1 MTEGLVLPNSQFLI
15 YARKSGDT
23 YYFRSY
29 IPKDLI
35 DHFSGL
41 REFRLSLKCAIKSR
55 SVKITRVLSKIVS
68 KIYEEI
74 RQGMKSLEIED
85 IKEILR
91 IEIRKQILHA
101 HHVDLGTN
109 KWDDSGVEKSLDSI
123 QKKETNL
130 KDVLKSDLKS
140 YQREVDEKLEG
151 ILSSMDIRVEKDSV
165 DYKTLRNH
173 FIDLY
178 LLRHDWMRELVEK
191 TGKTD
196 DQFRKDAEL
205 EFGIELFPDISNHT
219 ESTQTAQTPVKTTIA
234 PVLQKNTGETLSVS
248 SKRYFDRKSVAGRS

>member
-1 MTEGLVLPNSQFLI
+1 MTKGLILPNSQFLI

-35 DHFSGL
+35 DHFGGL

-55 SVKITRVLSKIVS
+55 SVKITRVLRKIVS
-68 KIYEEI
+68 NIYEEI

-109 KWDDSGVEKSLDSI
+109 MWDESGVQKSLDSI

-130 KDVLKSDLKS
+130 KDVLKSELNS
-140 YQREVDEKLEG
+140 YQGEVDEKLKG
-151 ILSSMDIRVEKDSV
+151 ILGSLDIRVEKDSV
-165 DYKTLRNH
+165 EFKRLRNH

-178 LLRHDWMRELVEK
+178 LLRHEWMRELVDQ

-196 DQFRKDAEL
+196 DQFRRDAEVKL
-205 EFGIELFPDISNHT
+205 GMPLFPDVSWMPEDAPRFPTNPENLS
-219 ESTQTAQTPVKTTIA
+219 ESTTNEGNQDTSQ
-234 PVLQKNTGETLSVS
+234 
-248 SKRYFDRKSVAGRS
+248 RSNKL

>member
-35 DHFSGL
+35 DHFDGL
-41 REFRLSLKCAIKSR
+41 REFRISLKCAIKSR
-55 SVKITRVLSKIVS
+55 SVKITRVLSKIIS

-91 IEIRKQILHA
+91 TEIRKQILHA

-123 QKKETNL
+123 QKKETNI

-140 YQREVDEKLEG
+140 YQKEVDEKLEG
-151 ILSSMDIRVEKDSV
+151 IL
-165 DYKTLRNH
+165 
-173 FIDLY
+173 
-178 LLRHDWMRELVEK
+178 
-191 TGKTD
+191 
-196 DQFRKDAEL
+196 
-205 EFGIELFPDISNHT
+205 
-219 ESTQTAQTPVKTTIA
+219 
-234 PVLQKNTGETLSVS
+234 
-248 SKRYFDRKSVAGRS
+248 

>member
-35 DHFSGL
+35 DHFDGL
-41 REFRLSLKCAIKSR
+41 REFRISLKCAIKSR

-74 RQGMKSLEIED
+74 RQGIKSLEIEE
-85 IKEILR
+85 IKGILR

-123 QKKETNL
+123 QKKETNI

-140 YQREVDEKLEG
+140 YQKEVDEKLEG
-151 ILSSMDIRVEKDSV
+151 IL
-165 DYKTLRNH
+165 
-173 FIDLY
+173 
-178 LLRHDWMRELVEK
+178 
-191 TGKTD
+191 
-196 DQFRKDAEL
+196 
-205 EFGIELFPDISNHT
+205 
-219 ESTQTAQTPVKTTIA
+219 
-234 PVLQKNTGETLSVS
+234 
-248 SKRYFDRKSVAGRS
+248 

>member
-1 MTEGLVLPNSQFLI
+1 MNRPCLLYTANSGNSYF
-15 YARKSGDT
+15 
-23 YYFRSY
+23 FRSR
-29 IPKDLI
+29 IPKDLV
-35 DHFSGL
+35 DHFGGL

-165 DYKTLRNH
+165 DYKRLRKN

-178 LLRHDWMRELVEK
+178 LLRHEWMREMVNE
-191 TGKTD
+191 TGKKD
-196 DQFRKDAEL
+196 DQFRRDAEV
-205 EFGIELFPDISNHT
+205 EIGMPLFPDVSWMT
-219 ESTQTAQTPVKTTIA
+219 EDA
-234 PVLQKNTGETLSVS
+234 PRFRTNPEKLSE
-248 SKRYFDRKSVAGRS
+248 

>member
-1 MTEGLVLPNSQFLI
+1 MFVLPNCGNLV

-23 YYFRSY
+23 YYFRSF

-35 DHFSGL
+35 DHFGGL
-41 REFRLSLKCAIKSR
+41 REFRLSLKSAIKSR

-123 QKKETNL
+123 QKKETNI

-140 YQREVDEKLEG
+140 YQKEVDEKLEG

-165 DYKTLRNH
+165 HYKRLRKN

-178 LLRHDWMRELVEK
+178 LLRHEWMRELVNE
-191 TGKTD
+191 TGKKD
-196 DQFRKDAEL
+196 DQFRRDAEV
-205 EFGIELFPDISNHT
+205 EIGMPLFPDVSWMPEDAPKFPTNPEELS
-219 ESTQTAQTPVKTTIA
+219 ESTT
-234 PVLQKNTGETLSVS
+234 N
-248 SKRYFDRKSVAGRS
+248 

>member
-1 MTEGLVLPNSQFLI
+1 MNRPCLLYTPNSGNSYF
-15 YARKSGDT
+15 
-23 YYFRSY
+23 FRSR
-29 IPKDLI
+29 IPKALVA
-35 DHFSGL
+35 HFGGL
-41 REFRLSLKCAIKSR
+41 REFRISLKCAIKSR
-55 SVKITRVLSKIVS
+55 SVKITRVLSKIAS

-123 QKKETNL
+123 QKKETNI

-140 YQREVDEKLEG
+140 YQKEVDEKLEG

-165 DYKTLRNH
+165 HYKRLRKTL
-173 FIDLY
+173 
-178 LLRHDWMRELVEK
+178 
-191 TGKTD
+191 
-196 DQFRKDAEL
+196 
-205 EFGIELFPDISNHT
+205 
-219 ESTQTAQTPVKTTIA
+219 
-234 PVLQKNTGETLSVS
+234 
-248 SKRYFDRKSVAGRS
+248 

>member
-1 MTEGLVLPNSQFLI
+1 
-15 YARKSGDT
+15 
-23 YYFRSY
+23 
-29 IPKDLI
+29 
-35 DHFSGL
+35 
-41 REFRLSLKCAIKSR
+41 
-55 SVKITRVLSKIVS
+55 
-68 KIYEEI
+68 
-74 RQGMKSLEIED
+74 MKSLEIED

-165 DYKTLRNH
+165 HYKRLRKN

-178 LLRHDWMRELVEK
+178 LLRHEWMRELVNE
-191 TGKTD
+191 TGKKD
-196 DQFRKDAEL
+196 DQFRRDAEVKL
-205 EFGIELFPDISNHT
+205 GMPLFPDMSWVP
-219 ESTQTAQTPVKTTIA
+219 EDA
-234 PVLQKNTGETLSVS
+234 PRFPTNPEKLSE
-248 SKRYFDRKSVAGRS
+248 

>member
-109 KWDDSGVEKSLDSI
+109 KWDDSGVEKSLGSI

-130 KDVLKSDLKS
+130 KDVLKLDLKS
-140 YQREVDEKLEG
+140 YQDEVDEKLEG
-151 ILSSMDIRVEKDSV
+151 ILSSMDI
-165 DYKTLRNH
+165 
-173 FIDLY
+173 
-178 LLRHDWMRELVEK
+178 
-191 TGKTD
+191 
-196 DQFRKDAEL
+196 
-205 EFGIELFPDISNHT
+205 
-219 ESTQTAQTPVKTTIA
+219 
-234 PVLQKNTGETLSVS
+234 
-248 SKRYFDRKSVAGRS
+248 